1 MRHPLIEKAI
11 WLYWE
16 GGLSLV
22 PINTKTKRPAGWLLP
37 PARNEQGQP
46 LFYKKADDGSLLV
59 TTDRT
64 DSPKGT
70 WEPFQHERPTADMIR
85 YWLNHNIAA
94 VAVIGGPV
102 SGGVEIIDFDVDGYY
117 DAWANLTGGD
127 SADLPMQ
134 RTGGGGIQ
142 LAWRCPLPEP
152 NQKLA
157 WHPDESA
164 HSGRRI
170 AVETRGVNGYALL
183 PPSLHPSGRYYELLR
198 GRFSQLPTID
208 QDHRD
213 FLLTC
218 ARSLCQAPKTRQE
231 LQAEQRCYPQRE
243 RRELTGDSV
252 IDAFNEHYN
261 LEAMLQKYNY
271 TRLGNGRYSRPGKA
285 DSAGVVI
292 LDSGKSYHMSSNDPL
307 DSDSHGKHQPRSP
320 FDFYVM
326 FEYNGDVR
334 AAVKAAAQ
342 LLGMRSR
349 KYPKVFKATL

>member
-1 MRHPLIEKAI
+1 MRHPLIGKAI
-11 WLYWE
+11 WTYWE

-37 PARNEQGQP
+37 QARNEQGEP

-59 TTDRT
+59 TTENT
-64 DSPKGT
+64 GSPKGT
-70 WEPFQHERPTADMIR
+70 WQPYQSDRPTADVIH
-85 YWLNHNIAA
+85 YWIDSGVAA
-94 VAVIGGPV
+94 VAVVGGDV

-117 DAWANLTGGD
+117 EQWFNLTGAD
-127 SADLPMQ
+127 SAILPMQ

-142 LAWRCPLPEP
+142 LAWRCLLPEP

-170 AVETRGVNGYALL
+170 AIETRGVNGYALL

-198 GRFSQLPTID
+198 GRFSQIPYIE

-213 FLLTC
+213 FLLNC
-218 ARSLCQAPKTRQE
+218 ARSICKAPKTRQE
-231 LQAEQRCYPQRE
+231 LQTEQHRSPRPK
-243 RRELTGDSV
+243 RELTGDSV
-252 IDAFNEHYN
+252 IDAFNEHYTVD
-261 LEAMLQKYNY
+261 AMLQKYGY
-271 TRLGNGRYSRPGKA
+271 TRLGNGRYSRPGKT

-292 LDSGKSYHMSSNDPL
+292 LDSGKTYHMSSNDPL

-320 FDFYVM
+320 FDFYAM
-326 FEYNGDVR
+326 FEHNGSYRD
-334 AAVKAAAQ
+334 AVKSAAQ
-342 LLGMRSR
+342 LLGFQTR
-349 KYPKVFKATL
+349 KYPKVYKALP